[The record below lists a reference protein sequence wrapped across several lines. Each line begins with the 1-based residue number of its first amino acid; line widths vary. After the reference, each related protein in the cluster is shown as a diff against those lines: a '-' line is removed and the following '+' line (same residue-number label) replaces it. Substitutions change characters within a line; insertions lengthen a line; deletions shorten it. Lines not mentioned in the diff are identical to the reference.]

1 MRRIRVSD
9 KRAFYGWKLVAV
21 LFCLDFINMGFPY
34 YGGSVINGYMIHE
47 LTMSRSTLGLGFTLL
62 NAFVGL
68 AAIAVAMSIEKYGI
82 RATFV
87 AGSSIISLSSLF
99 MAFYASKPVHY
110 LVAFGVING
119 IGISFATLVPAATA
133 VTRWFRRYRGR
144 AMGIALSASGFSG
157 LAVSPFLDKM
167 LRTAGG
173 NWRTG
178 WYMVAGAMVVAG
190 FIAYLFVKESP
201 ESLGQFVDGIPE
213 GPNESSRTDALATK
227 YPWTAAQAYGTWSY
241 WLIAIAGIM
250 TTFPFFL
257 FVAHWILRLRGA
269 GISSADAALAMGL
282 FTMGT
287 LAGRWLGGVLMD
299 FMNSRLAFALGL
311 SLYFL
316 GSYLAIILR
325 ADTLSLV
332 YTASILYGVA
342 YGWTFSCAGT
352 IVGHYYGP
360 AAFSKLYGTMTFLI
374 SLFASPAGW
383 VGGKLFDIY
392 GNYTK
397 AIELNALLAAVGI
410 LAIAFATMPRPKAQ
424 SQLSVSAVQ
433 QAAS

>member
-1 MRRIRVSD
+1 M
-9 KRAFYGWKLVAV
+9 
-21 LFCLDFINMGFPY
+21 
-34 YGGSVINGYMIHE
+34 
-47 LTMSRSTLGLGFTLL
+47 LT
-62 NAFVGL
+62 
-68 AAIAVAMSIEKYGI
+68 
-82 RATFV
+82 
-87 AGSSIISLSSLF
+87 
-99 MAFYASKPVHY
+99 
-110 LVAFGVING
+110 
-119 IGISFATLVPAATA
+119 
-133 VTRWFRRYRGR
+133 
-144 AMGIALSASGFSG
+144 
-157 LAVSPFLDKM
+157 
-167 LRTAGG
+167 TAGA
-173 NWRTG
+173 N
-178 WYMVAGAMVVAG
+178 
-190 FIAYLFVKESP
+190 
-201 ESLGQFVDGIPE
+201 
-213 GPNESSRTDALATK
+213 
-227 YPWTAAQAYGTWSY
+227 
-241 WLIAIAGIM
+241 
-250 TTFPFFL
+250 
-257 FVAHWILRLRGA
+257 
-269 GISSADAALAMGL
+269 
-282 FTMGT
+282 
-287 LAGRWLGGVLMD
+287 AGRWLGGVLMD